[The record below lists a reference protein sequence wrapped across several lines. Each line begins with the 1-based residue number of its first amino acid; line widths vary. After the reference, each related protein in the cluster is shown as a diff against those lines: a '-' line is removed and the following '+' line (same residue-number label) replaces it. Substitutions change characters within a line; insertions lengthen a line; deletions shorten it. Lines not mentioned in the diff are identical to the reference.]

1 MNHIIDSSQDIN
13 PTSMRKIFVFVTLT
27 LLAGSILFL
36 FKQRVGPKNQEVL
49 SLSVRD
55 YLLSSFLAELPD
67 INKKLPYAVDD
78 KTILKHIEYKEGKII
93 QSYEL
98 NKYQKNSES
107 ERNISQSLIPAL
119 KKQACADPVRQNM
132 LTAGIDF
139 SSIYR
144 DAAGQLIFEIT
155 FNQASCSEV
164 DATSQIQ
171 KR

>member
-1 MNHIIDSSQDIN
+1 MNHIIDLSQGIN
-13 PTSMRKIFVFVTLT
+13 PTSMKKIFVLVVLIF
-27 LLAGSILFL
+27 LAGSILFL

-93 QSYEL
+93 QLYEL
-98 NKYQKNSES
+98 NKYQKNSEL
-107 ERNISQSLIPAL
+107 ENNISQSLIPAL

-132 LTAGIDF
+132 LAAGIDF

-155 FNQASCSEV
+155 FNKTSCSEI
-164 DATSQIQ
+164 DAISKIQ